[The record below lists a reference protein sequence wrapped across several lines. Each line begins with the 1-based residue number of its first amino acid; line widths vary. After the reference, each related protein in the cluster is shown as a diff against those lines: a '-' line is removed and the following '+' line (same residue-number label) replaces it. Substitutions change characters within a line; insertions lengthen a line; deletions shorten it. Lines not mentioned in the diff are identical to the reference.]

1 MQLWSKK
8 NNNDYPL
15 FWKSYVALFDKK
27 KQKEF
32 ESNLRFVAFD
42 TETTG
47 FDFEKDRVL
56 SIGAVEIK
64 DNSINVADQ
73 LEIYLRQEIF
83 NQDTVE
89 IHGIRKNADLDQ
101 VSEEKALQGFIEF
114 IGDAILIAHHAWFDI
129 QMINKALKRQD
140 LGVLKNKV
148 LDTSTLFKHTKHQ
161 VYRNDFNRAYSLEEL
176 CKDLKISESDR
187 HTASGDAFIT
197 ALAFLKINSKLRRDK
212 KIQKLKD
219 LFVLSS

>member
-8 NNNDYPL
+8 NNKNSPD
-15 FWKSYVALFDKK
+15 FWKKYSALFDGKT
-27 KQKEF
+27 KQKSWE
-32 ESNLRFVAFD
+32 ETRFVAFD

-56 SIGAVEIK
+56 SIGAVGIK

-73 LEIYLRQEIF
+73 LELYLKQEIF

-101 VSEEKALQGFIEF
+101 ISEEKALQWFIEF
-114 IGDAILIAHHAWFDI
+114 IGDSILVAHHARFDT
-129 QMINKALKRQD
+129 QMIDKALKRNG
-140 LGVLKNKV
+140 LGALKNKV

-161 VYRNDFNRAYSLEEL
+161 VYRNDFNRPYSLEEL

-197 ALAFLKINSKLRRDK
+197 ALAFLKIISKLRRDK

-219 LFVLSS
+219 LFALSS

>member
-8 NNNDYPL
+8 NNNDYPV
-15 FWKSYVALFDKK
+15 FWKNYLALFDRK

-32 ESNLRFVAFD
+32 ESNPRFVAFD

-56 SIGAVEIK
+56 SIGAVAIK
-64 DNSINVADQ
+64 NNSINVADQ
-73 LEIYLRQEIF
+73 IEVYLEQEVF

-101 VSEEKALQGFIEF
+101 VSEEKALQWFLEF
-114 IGDAILIAHHAWFDI
+114 IGDAILVAHHARFDT
-129 QMINKALKRQD
+129 QMINKALKRQG

-176 CKDLKISESDR
+176 CRDLKISESDR

-197 ALAFLKINSKLRRDK
+197 ALAFLKIISRLRRDK
-212 KIQKLKD
+212 KIQRIND
-219 LFVLSS
+219 LFVLSK